1 MSSCTDSVLA
11 ITVILTSFTFKNNI
25 INVVNFAI
33 NLINL
38 ISRSNRNIVEFKA
51 NVSARSLFQSFRR
64 INEKVWGVISCTLYW
79 KLFLSAPKHFHS
91 FQFYR
96 NQQRI
101 AINSGTILIAIPS
114 WYLPV
119 FLDFPQ
125 ELNWVSRWLNRFFL
139 CEIEKKMK
147 FISPIMDRSI
157 TEISTVWIID

>member
-38 ISRSNRNIVEFKA
+38 ISGSNRNIVEFKA

-101 AINSGTILIAIPS
+101 AINSDTILIAIPS
-114 WYLPV
+114 CI
-119 FLDFPQ
+119 F
-125 ELNWVSRWLNRFFL
+125 RFFTRVKL
-139 CEIEKKMK
+139 SQQVTEPFFLVRDRKKDE
-147 FISPIMDRSI
+147 FYFSNHGSI
-157 TEISTVWIID
+157 NH